1 MPGLSAFF
9 SSVLLSSV
17 ATDNTT
23 AKPVACDWEQA
34 FQFLNAQQLADAEAV
49 FQACSQ
55 DDPEGRATFYLG
67 LIARQQQDLAR
78 AYALFQQALERS
90 PHDITFLLEFAVV
103 CEWQGNLAQAESVY
117 QQVTGIEE
125 NNFPALLGLARL
137 AHWQGRID
145 ESLERYDALLIA
157 QPEYVAV
164 LDGKARALM
173 ADYRLTE
180 AEQTF
185 QTILASEPENAGAQ
199 QGLAQVKEIYRHNLE
214 LSGGI
219 TQTPGEDLARSQLS
233 YSYQH
238 SSTLRLGANVI
249 INEAEVAGPPD
260 SGIPINRAVKASYS
274 AFVSYKPA
282 AAYDVFFSYQY
293 DELAS
298 SVTQNKFHLEGSY
311 KFGQQR
317 VFAAAIPSLI
327 NGTVVNTLT
336 FAGYEYQLEDRST
349 LSGQFFYANDIDF
362 ADSKA
367 LSLSYTK
374 PIAKKSW
381 LRAGNSIGLT
391 SGEFDYTLA
400 LSGMLFVTD
409 QIGMSFTFVNNF
421 DNNTRDIRAGLRYE
435 F

>member
-1 MPGLSAFF
+1 VPGLSVYF
-9 SSVLLSSV
+9 SSLLLSSAV
-17 ATDNTT
+17 SEAAQTAT
-23 AKPVACDWEQA
+23 VQCDWEQA
-34 FQFLNAQQLADAEAV
+34 FQLLNAQQLTEAESV
-49 FQACSQ
+49 FKACTEN
-55 DDPEGRATFYLG
+55 DPEGRATFYLG
-67 LIARQQQDLAR
+67 LIARQQQDLER
-78 AYALFQQALERS
+78 AYELFQQALAVS
-90 PHDITFLLEFAVV
+90 PEDTTFLLEFAVV

-117 QQVTGIEE
+117 QQVTGIDE
-125 NNFPALLGLARL
+125 NNFPAQLGLARL

-145 ESLERYDALLIA
+145 ESLQRYDDLLA
-157 QPEYVAV
+157 MHPGHVAV

-173 ADYRLTE
+173 ADYRLSD
-180 AEQTF
+180 AQQVF
-185 QTILASEPENAGAQ
+185 QSILAVEPENAGAK
-199 QGLAQVKEIYRHNLE
+199 QGLSQVDEIFKHNLE

-238 SSTLRLGANVI
+238 SADLRLGANII
-249 INEAEVAGPPD
+249 INEAEVAAPPD

-274 AFVSYKPA
+274 AFVSYKPS

-298 SVTQNKFHLEGSY
+298 SITQNRFHLEGSY

-327 NGTVVNTLT
+327 NGEIVNTLT

-349 LSGQFFYANDIDF
+349 LSAQFFFANDVDF

-381 LRAGNSIGLT
+381 LRAGNSFGLT
-391 SGEFDYTLA
+391 SGELDYTFN
-400 LSGMLFVTD
+400 LSGILFITD
-409 QIGMSFTFVNNF
+409 QVGLSFTFVNNF
-421 DNNTRDIRAGLRYE
+421 DNNTRDMRAGIRYE